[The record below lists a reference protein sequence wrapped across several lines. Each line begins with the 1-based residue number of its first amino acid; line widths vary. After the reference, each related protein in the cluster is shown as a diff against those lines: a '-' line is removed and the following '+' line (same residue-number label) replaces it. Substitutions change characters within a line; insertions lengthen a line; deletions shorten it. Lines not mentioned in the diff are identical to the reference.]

1 MIKRFTGIAIVVFGL
16 FLLAGAVGLTLWNF
30 KTDINAGITNEE
42 ILDRMVEAIQASAIP
57 EDDHTNGEEDTGSE
71 FEPGIYTPENNN
83 MQELDGVSMIY
94 TPDGLQPADTE
105 SKSVVIDGREFIGIL
120 SMPTLGLELSV
131 QSECSDR
138 LVDISPGRWAG
149 SPYKNGFVIGG
160 HNYIRHL
167 GRIDRLKEGD
177 SILFTDLKGQIF
189 KYTVVGQQILDSNQG
204 KELCDDEW
212 GLSLF
217 TCTLAGNRRIV
228 VRCTA
233 DDKR

>member
-42 ILDRMVEAIQASAIP
+42 ILDRMVEAIQASTVR
-57 EDDHTNGEEDTGSE
+57 DDDNNEGEEDTGSE
-71 FEPGIYTPENNN
+71 FEPGIYTPEDTL
-83 MQELDGVSMIY
+83 QEQSGISMTY
-94 TPDGLQPADTE
+94 TPEGLQPTSAE
-105 SKSVVIDGREFIGIL
+105 PKSVVIDGREFIGIL
-120 SMPTLGLELSV
+120 SMPTLGLELSI
-131 QSECSDR
+131 QSECSDK

-177 SILFTDLKGQIF
+177 SVLFTDLQGQIF
-189 KYTVVGQQILDSNQG
+189 KYTVVGQQILDANQG

-228 VRCTA
+228 VRCMA
-233 DDKR
+233 DGTR

>member
-42 ILDRMVEAIQASAIP
+42 ILDRMVEAIQASTVR
-57 EDDHTNGEEDTGSE
+57 DDDDKDGEEDTGSE
-71 FEPGIYTPENNN
+71 FEPGFYTPEDTL
-83 MQELDGVSMIY
+83 QEQTGIAMTY
-94 TPDGLQPADTE
+94 TPEGLQPTTVE
-105 SKSVVIDGREFIGIL
+105 PKNVVIDGREFIGIL

-131 QSECSDR
+131 QSECSDK

-177 SILFTDLKGQIF
+177 SVLFTDLQGQVF
-189 KYTVVGQQILDSNQG
+189 KYTVVGQQILDSTQG

-228 VRCTA
+228 VRCMA
-233 DDKR
+233 DASR